1 MAVNAVAAMSASLE
15 ALKPYKFDRYAP
27 GDSDVSFDIHYCGIC
42 HTVSLCVSCC
52 HFHPSALLPQKLRGV
67 SMCLLDIF
75 VHQVFHTGLSCPVQD
90 HATLR
95 ADVQMTNAAS
105 LLSRTFTL
113 SRTYWAFVSSHSYLA
128 MSL

>member
-42 HTVSLCVSCC
+42 HTVSVCVSCC
-52 HFHPSALLPQKLRGV
+52 HIHPFAQKLRGV
-67 SMCLLDIF
+67 SMRLFALF

-90 HATLR
+90 YATLR
-95 ADVQMTNAAS
+95 ADVQMTSAGS

-113 SRTYWAFVSSHSYLA
+113 SRTSWAFVSSHSYLA